1 MVGIKLV
8 LNDSVRDSMES

>member
-8 LNDSVRDSMES
+8 LNDSLRDSQSP